1 VAAFATP
8 TELAGF
14 LQQDLDTYSATQAL
28 DVASKAIRDHCGWE
42 ITQQTSAVA
51 TLDGVWDDTALWLP
65 SLLVTAVAS
74 VVEDGTTLTVVS
86 QFDWT
91 AYGKL
96 IRVGRC
102 WTTKPRSVV
111 VTYTHGYTTA
121 PDSIKGVC
129 LAAAGRRYRNP
140 ESRRSYTVGAVS
152 ESFSIPATGS
162 VGFFYD
168 TELADLGPYRL
179 AVVA

>member
-42 ITQQTSAVA
+42 ITQQTGAVI
-51 TLDGVWDDTALWLP
+51 TLDGNCEGSLWLP
-65 SLLVTAVAS
+65 SMLVTAVSS
-74 VVEDGTTLTVVS
+74 VVEDGTTLTVGT

-91 AYGKL
+91 SYGKL
-96 IRVGRC
+96 IRVGRA
-102 WTTKPRSVV
+102 WTWKPRSVV
-111 VTYTHGYTTA
+111 VTYTHGYATA
-121 PDSIKGVC
+121 PDSVKGVC
-129 LAAAGRRYRNP
+129 LAAAGRRYQNP
-140 ESRRSYTVGAVS
+140 EARRSYTVGGVS
-152 ESFSIPATGS
+152 ESFAIPASGA

-168 TELADLGPYRL
+168 TELTDLGPYRL